1 MLSPTIKSDISP
13 WSFYV
18 LLHRN
23 RIRSFLSTRST
34 AKREVQGG
42 LPDCAMGIVIFKLP
56 CVSLQALAE
65 EKAQAFKARELEIA
79 LLRAQQEKA
88 QDQEAQRDELRAKR
102 SAIEIT
108 RLL

>member
-1 MLSPTIKSDISP
+1 MLSPAIKSDISP
-13 WSFYV
+13 WSFYE
-18 LLHRN
+18 LLHRSW
-23 RIRSFLSTRST
+23 IRSLLSTRSS

-42 LPDCAMGIVIFKLP
+42 APDCAMESVIIKLP
-56 CVSLQALAE
+56 YVSLQALAE
-65 EKAQAFKARELEIA
+65 EKAQAFKGRELEIA